1 MKTLLIRLFALS
13 FASLWPLLPPP
24 AFAAEWEPAEAPL
37 MSPWAADIDPNNVLP
52 EYPRPTLVRP
62 DWLNLN
68 GVWEFSPATATDPL
82 PVGQTLAESILVPFA
97 WESALSGIRRQ
108 IPTHRAVYRR
118 TFEIPIAWSGQR
130 VLLNFGAVD
139 WEATVHL
146 NGRFAGQHRGG
157 FDDFT
162 FDITPLLNDSG
173 TQELIVEVFDPTND
187 AAIAVGKQN
196 LAKFSDPGRYT
207 YSSVSGI
214 WQTVWIEPVP
224 TRHIA
229 AIHTDPDIDRS
240 TLDVT
245 VNPDV
250 LDEAL
255 TAVVIAKIG
264 DTEIGRATGAINVPL
279 TVPVPNARLWWPD
292 DPFLYDLEVHL
303 MREDE
308 IIDTITS
315 YFGMRKIS
323 LMPVMENGRGPVQKL
338 ALNHTFI
345 FQMGPLDQ
353 GYWPDGLYT
362 APTDAA
368 LKWEVDQIKDW
379 GFNMI
384 RKHIKIEP
392 ERWFYHCD
400 RAGVL
405 VWQDMPS
412 TFKKRSDED
421 KAQFE
426 AELARMV
433 RANWNHPSIIN
444 WIVFNEHWGAYDV
457 VRLTEFVM
465 ELDPDR
471 LVTGNS
477 GIDAGRPDVDYQV
490 GHIKDNHSY
499 RPPHAPHPP
508 HNRAVVNGEYGAIGY
523 KIPGHIWDV
532 DGDWV
537 HHNYEGKEA
546 ATAEYVKFIDQL
558 LEYRDQDALSG
569 AVYTQWTDLENE
581 MNGLLTY
588 DRKVEKLERA
598 TVTAANLSLWQEAL
612 ATAPRRSTQSGSG
625 LPARPNLGP
634 DGTPSSTG
642 GENATDGGPDT
653 IN

>member
-1 MKTLLIRLFALS
+1 MIFTKIRPLVLGCILLSPALC
-13 FASLWPLLPPP
+13 FASDSSAWQ
-24 AFAAEWEPAEAPL
+24 PAESPL
-37 MSPWAADIDPNNVLP
+37 ISPWAADVDPSNVLP
-52 EYPRPTLVRP
+52 EYPRPTLVR
-62 DWLNLN
+62 DEWLNLN
-68 GVWEFSPATATDPL
+68 GVWEFAPATPTDPI
-82 PVGQTLAESILVPFA
+82 PHGQSLEERILVPFA

-108 IPTHRAVYRR
+108 MPEHRAVYRR
-118 TFEIPIAWSGQR
+118 TFEIPEDWSDQR
-130 VLLNFGAVD
+130 VMLNFGAVD
-139 WEATVHL
+139 WEATVFV

-157 FDDFT
+157 FDDFS
-162 FDITPLLNDSG
+162 FDITPLLSHTG
-173 TQELIVEVFDPTND
+173 PQELIVEVFDPTND
-187 AAIAVGKQN
+187 AAIAAGKQN
-196 LAKFSDPGRYT
+196 LGKFSDPGRYS

-214 WQTVWIEPVP
+214 WQTVWLEPVP
-224 TRHIA
+224 ARHIA
-229 AIHTDPDIDRS
+229 AIRTDPDIDRS
-240 TLDVT
+240 VLAVT
-245 VNPDV
+245 VNPDAY
-250 LDEAL
+250 DESL

-264 DTEIGRATGAINVPL
+264 DEEIGRTTGPVNAPL

-292 DPFLYDLEVHL
+292 DPFLYDLEVRL
-303 MREDE
+303 RRGDE
-308 IIDTITS
+308 IVDTITS

-323 LMPVMENGRGPVQKL
+323 LLPVIENQRGPVQKL

-362 APTDAA
+362 APTDEA
-368 LKWEVDQIKDW
+368 LRWEVDQIKDW

-412 TFKKRSDED
+412 TFKKTRSDAD

-426 AELARMV
+426 IELARMV
-433 RANWNHPSIIN
+433 RANWNHPSIVN

-457 VRLTEFVM
+457 ERLTEFVM
-465 ELDPDR
+465 ALDPDR

-523 KIPGHIWDV
+523 KIPGHIWDI

-537 HHNYEGKEA
+537 HHNYAGKTE

-558 LEYRDQDALSG
+558 REYRDQDALSG

-588 DRKVEKLERA
+588 DRKVEKLDRA
-598 TVTAANLSLWQEAL
+598 AVTAANLSLWQDAL
-612 ATAPRRSTQSGSG
+612 ESTPRR
-625 LPARPNLGP
+625 
-634 DGTPSSTG
+634 TPSREPTSASEQMTN
-642 GENATDGGPDT
+642 EASLHDTPDGGPDV